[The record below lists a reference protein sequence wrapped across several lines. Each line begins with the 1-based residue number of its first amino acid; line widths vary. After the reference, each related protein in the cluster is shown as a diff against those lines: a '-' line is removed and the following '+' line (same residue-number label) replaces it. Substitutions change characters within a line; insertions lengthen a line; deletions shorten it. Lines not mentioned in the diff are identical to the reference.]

1 MKKLIFCATLL
12 LAMTCQLFAQTKDVS
27 SMTRDDI
34 MKLSYDELLEMPFE
48 DVLHLADVMG
58 VSMDEL
64 FAMIMNK
71 SVSSASKKAEDS
83 FKSPL
88 SSTVITKAEIRSYG
102 ITTIEEALRLIPGLI
117 VQEKTNGMYDVHIR
131 GLNNIPDNQM
141 MLYTENANTLL
152 MIDGRIAHNYATGD
166 VNFDILPIG
175 IEDIERIEVVRG
187 ANAALYGPNAMMGV
201 INIITEKPG
210 ENSKELQ
217 GNLTMGTHE
226 NYYGDVAFRKNINKK
241 LSVGVTA
248 NLQYRRRNTND
259 LYVYPTQGLFYS
271 NMNELERAL
280 IAQQEGSMTQAQ
292 MGRFVKGY
300 VYLDENGNETTD
312 PTQVRQIG
320 YDPSVIKLVDASQG
334 GYYKMTDL
342 ENLKQVFTF
351 GAIASEVPD
360 ELKAKIL
367 QIQMMKA
374 QNDPEGFKA
383 DYGTDQASEAT
394 VAAFL
399 KDLAEGMPYALYDC
413 MERELQVSNMYDD
426 PGLSRKSYGFN
437 SYLSYRPADD
447 ITFDLSVG
455 YQQSRAATS
464 PVGELPVSI
473 SERVFKT
480 GYANLNAYVKGLSLN
495 VNYMGG
501 PQDYMKGAPG
511 FKIYAHNFQ
520 ASAEYDLKLGEM
532 LNVVPGVSYN
542 YVNFVDDIPDFTN
555 QYNTWDLKEI
565 TDFTWTYH
573 DHNYKS
579 PNPVHLTGY
588 FDGNKAELSDFAPSL
603 RADFHVGNF
612 RVIGAA
618 RFDKTNIPDKWNPS
632 YQVGANYLI
641 NDNNLVR
648 ASFSTAMRSAN
659 FVNSNTK
666 YTWHRDG
673 MMPPDSIY
681 FDADKN
687 APLAKTQNVEF
698 GYRWR
703 PTEKILVDA
712 ELYYSQSEDFGALK
726 ANRSSVIM
734 PTGQIDIPGV
744 QKGVG
749 ILGFMTDT
757 SNLGGLNG
765 LKDGNLDMTVL
776 TKFMGMSG
784 VVSSIKYSELPYKVK
799 QMGFGV
805 NVDWIIS
812 KKLIAKVN
820 ANIQKTTIDNYYV
833 YNQNSEVLGQLGQI
847 FGMIT
852 RVPDLTYDIQYDAIM
867 ELMDEGVFT
876 DEDQNTFLTD
886 PQKFMAYL
894 MKYQGYLQKAV
905 TDIDNVEA
913 LQTEYA
919 ALDDAGKADMKARLR
934 ASDDPQDY
942 ASYYMLEYG
951 TYSQNGTFYF
961 GNSKPYEAKL
971 ENGHV
976 HKATPSFYGMIGL
989 IYKPTPKFD
998 ITAYGN
1004 YIGKRTYA
1012 TKYSTEKLDDRFTVS
1027 LKMGYKPAEGIE
1039 VYLNA
1044 HNLLNTEQREFPY
1057 GDKIGGIYSVGV
1069 SFGF

>member
-131 GLNNIPDNQM
+131 GLNNVPDNQM

-152 MIDGRIAHNYATGD
+152 MIDNRIAHNYATGD

-271 NMNELERAL
+271 NMNELGRAL
-280 IAQQEGSMTQAQ
+280 IAQQGGSLTKEQ
-292 MGRFVKGY
+292 MGYFAYGAVGR
-300 VYLDENGNETTD
+300 DADGN
-312 PTQVRQIG
+312 VI
-320 YDPSVIKLVDASQG
+320 YDPSKIQLVDASQG

-351 GAIASEVPD
+351 GEIAKVVPD
-360 ELKAKIL
+360 YVKANIYE
-367 QIQMMKA
+367 IQMQKY
-374 QNDPEGFKA
+374 NDDPVKFKDEYGA
-383 DYGTDQASEAT
+383 DQPSEAT
-394 VAAFL
+394 VAGFL
-399 KDLAEGMPYALYDC
+399 AGLAEDMPYALYDC

-437 SYLSYRPADD
+437 SYLSYRAAED
-447 ITFDLSVG
+447 ITFDLSLG

-501 PQDYMKGAPG
+501 PQNYMKGAPG

-520 ASAEYDLKLGEM
+520 ASAEYDLKLGDM

-542 YVNFVDDIPDFTN
+542 YVNFVDEIPDFTN
-555 QYNTWDLKEI
+555 KYDTWDINEI
-565 TDFTWTYH
+565 TDYTWTYH
-573 DHNYKS
+573 DHDYKS
-579 PNPVHLTGY
+579 SKPVHLTGY
-588 FDGNKAELSDFAPSL
+588 FDGNKAELSDLAPSL

-673 MMPPDSIY
+673 MMPPDTIY

-734 PTGQIDIPGV
+734 PVGEAYKSAEDPGN
-744 QKGVG
+744 GL
-749 ILGFMTDT
+749 LGFMTNPD
-757 SNLGGLNG
+757 NARGLEKLANEH
-765 LKDGNLDMTVL
+765 DLDFGML
-776 TKFMGMSG
+776 TTFMGQSG

-820 ANIQKTTIDNYYV
+820 ANVQKTTIDNYYV
-833 YNQNSEVLGQLGQI
+833 YNQNAEVLGQLGQI

-852 RVPDLTYDIQYDAIM
+852 RVPNLANDLQKDAAKV
-867 ELMDEGVFT
+867 LYVNEGVVPVT
-876 DEDQNTFLTD
+876 DKSDPAYADYEKALYPVYCEMLVKALTD
-886 PQKFMAYL
+886 VNDDK
-894 MKYQGYLQKAV
+894 
-905 TDIDNVEA
+905 
-913 LQTEYA
+913 YA
-919 ALDDAGKADMKARLR
+919 ALSTAYASMDNDGKAAMLESLR
-934 ASDDPQDY
+934 QMTYDESNMNANEQY
-942 ASYYMLEYG
+942 ASYYTLQYG
-951 TYSQNGTFYF
+951 TYGQNGTFYF
-961 GNSKPYEAKL
+961 GNSQPYEAQL

>member
-1 MKKLIFCATLL
+1 MKKILLCATFLM
-12 LAMTCQLFAQTKDVS
+12 AMACQLFAQTKDVS
-27 SMTRDDI
+27 SMTKDDI

-58 VSMDEL
+58 VSMDDL

-102 ITTIEEALRLIPGLI
+102 ITSIEEALRLIPGMI
-117 VQEKTNGMYDVHIR
+117 VEEKTNGLYDVHIR
-131 GLNNIPDNQM
+131 GLNNVPDNQM
-141 MLYTENANTLL
+141 MIYTENANTLL

-166 VNFDILPIG
+166 VNFEILPIG

-187 ANAALYGPNAMMGV
+187 ANAALYGPNALNGV

-226 NYYGDVAFRKNINKK
+226 NYVGDVAYRKSINKK
-241 LSVGVTA
+241 LSVGLTA
-248 NLQYRRRNTND
+248 NLQYRRRNTNQ
-259 LYVYPTQGLFYS
+259 LYVYPTQGLYYKT
-271 NMNELERAL
+271 N
-280 IAQQEGSMTQAQ
+280 
-292 MGRFVKGY
+292 KG
-300 VYLDENGNETTD
+300 
-312 PTQVRQIG
+312 
-320 YDPSVIKLVDASQG
+320 LVDASEG
-334 GYYKMTDL
+334 GYYKTTEI
-342 ENLKQVFTF
+342 ENLTQAFSF

-360 ELKAKIL
+360 ELVMRIL
-367 QIQMMKA
+367 EIQKTNA
-374 QNDPEGFKA
+374 TKDPDGFKA
-383 DYGTDQASEAT
+383 TYGTDTPSLQT
-394 VAAFL
+394 VGAYL
-399 KDLAEGMPYALYDC
+399 KGLAEGMPVGFYGA
-413 MERELQVSNMYDD
+413 MENELDIADMFDD
-426 PGLSRKSYGFN
+426 PGMSRKNYGFN
-437 SYLSYRPADD
+437 GYLSYRPLEDA
-447 ITFDLSVG
+447 TLDLSFG
-455 YQQSRAATS
+455 YQQSRANVN
-464 PVGELPVSI
+464 PVGELPFALC
-473 SERVFKT
+473 ERIFKT
-480 GYANLNAYVKGLSLN
+480 GYANLNAYFKGLSLN

-501 PQDYMKGAPG
+501 PQDYMVGAPG
-511 FKIYAHNFQ
+511 FKIYAHNLQ
-520 ASAEYDLKLGEM
+520 ASAEYDLKLGDI

-542 YVNFVDDIPDFTN
+542 YVNFEDYIPDFTN
-555 QYNTWDLKEI
+555 KYTDWKEV
-565 TDFTWTYH
+565 TDYSWEYH
-573 DHNYKS
+573 DHGYVS
-579 PNPVHLTGY
+579 ANPVHLTGY
-588 FDGNKAELSDFAPSL
+588 FNGQKAELKDLAPSL
-603 RADFHVGNF
+603 RADFHIGGF
-612 RVIGAA
+612 RAIGAFRA
-618 RFDKTNIPDKWNPS
+618 DKTNIPDKWNLS

-648 ASFSTAMRSAN
+648 ASFSTAMRSAC
-659 FVNSNTK
+659 FVNSNTN

-673 MMPPDSIY
+673 LMPPDTIY

-703 PTEKILVDA
+703 PTEKILIDA

-734 PTGQIDIPGV
+734 PKGQISIPGM
-744 QKGVG
+744 QAGEG

-757 SNLGGLNG
+757 SNLGGLNS
-765 LKDGNLDMTVL
+765 LKEGKLDMDVL
-776 TKFMGMSG
+776 LKFMNQSG
-784 VVSSIKYSELPYKVK
+784 VVSTIKYSELPYKVK

-805 NVDWIIS
+805 NIDWIIS

-833 YNQNSEVLGQLGQI
+833 YNQNAEVLGQLGQI

-867 ELMDEGVFT
+867 NLIDRGVFT

-886 PQKFMAYL
+886 PDKFMAYL
-894 MKYQGYLQKAV
+894 MEYQNNLQRAV
-905 TDIDNVEA
+905 TDIDNPEA
-913 LQTEYA
+913 LQSEYA
-919 ALDDAGKADMKARLR
+919 ALDDAGKADMKNRMRTSGDA
-934 ASDDPQDY
+934 QDY
-942 ASYYMLEYG
+942 ATYYMLEYG

-961 GNSKPYEAKL
+961 GNSKPYETEL

-989 IYKPTPKFD
+989 IYKPTPKID

-1027 LKMGYKPAEGIE
+1027 LKLGYKPADGIE
-1039 VYLNA
+1039 VYLNG
-1044 HNLLNTEQREFPY
+1044 HNLLNNEQREFPY